1 MADHIRKLLVPGAK
15 VRVTQQIVARHYTLP
30 AVVEGTIVSFTQ
42 EPTGSWYAHSRDDRL
57 WLDRIEL
64 RKTDGEI
71 SVLNLD
77 DYANVEILEAG
88 PLLEPRAQPLAH

>member
-1 MADHIRKLLVPGAK
+1 MAEDIRKLLVPGTR
-15 VRVTQQIVARHYTLP
+15 VRITQQIVARHYALP

-42 EPTGSWYAHSRDDRL
+42 KPTGSWFAHSRDDRL

-64 RKTDGEI
+64 RKPDGEI

-77 DYANVEILEAG
+77 DYANVEIIESAPLTAAAG
-88 PLLEPRAQPLAH
+88 H